1 MSDFNLHIRHTSGQS
16 HDLMLS
22 DLELTESSTDRE
34 VIEKAAAFMDMET
47 SQFSGMVVDRRPN
60 GQVMLH
66 PEAVYG

>member
-1 MSDFNLHIRHTSGQS
+1 MAEDLHIRHTSGQS
-16 HDLMLS
+16 HDLNLA
-22 DLELTESSTDRE
+22 DLELSSTSSDSEIIDR
-34 VIEKAAAFMDMET
+34 VANFMDMEV